1 MRGSHENK
9 NKYRFRENGNNNQ
22 FIENGEHRNKNSHNK
37 GQQYTHDGIFKN
49 KFRIHRYQKL
59 KECIQKHQKK
69 ATTMVQRIK
78 IVLETS
84 VQQKENRT
92 KDNQQGRYKPSL
104 IPRPEY
110 SDHKYEL
117 NLLNK

>member
-1 MRGSHENK
+1 MKEYQKIKNYKKSIKNNILRNGSLRGSHENK

-69 ATTMVQRIK
+69 SNNNGAT
-78 IVLETS
+78 
-84 VQQKENRT
+84 
-92 KDNQQGRYKPSL
+92 D
-104 IPRPEY
+104 
-110 SDHKYEL
+110 
-117 NLLNK
+117 